1 LTNFLFRGIVVTETF
16 GGDIMSKAPLVK
28 ARKKLVLDK
37 EVPPTTKT
45 VYLTLCNFRNNE
57 SEIPNPTR
65 RPIMRSAGTG
75 DTTLTKSLR
84 ILVER
89 GYIEITPNYIKDE
102 FGQFTGE
109 RTSNSYKI
117 LDV

>member
-1 LTNFLFRGIVVTETF
+1 MMKSQKF
-16 GGDIMSKAPLVK
+16 GGDIVSKAPFVK
-28 ARKKLVLDK
+28 VSKKLVLDK
-37 EVPPTTKT
+37 EVPATTKS

-57 SEIPNPTR
+57 TGVANPTR
-65 RPIMRSAGTG
+65 RSIMRSAGIG

-89 GYIEITPNYIKDE
+89 GYIEIKPNYIKDE